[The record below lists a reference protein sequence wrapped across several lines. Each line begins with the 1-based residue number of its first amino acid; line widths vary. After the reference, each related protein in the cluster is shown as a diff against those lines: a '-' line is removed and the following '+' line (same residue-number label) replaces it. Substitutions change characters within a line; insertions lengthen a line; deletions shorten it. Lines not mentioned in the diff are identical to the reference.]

1 MSLAGVDQSPLVHP
15 RIEVLLR
22 PVERDERLVCSQLTS
37 RPKVCQLED
46 IAATLEQGQCGD
58 VNVGQRLNKSL
69 AYSRPNLAIC
79 LTNAV
84 TWDSVHVFTIRQFE
98 KPLKKLFI
106 HTR

>member
-15 RIEVLLR
+15 GIEVLLR

-37 RPKVCQLED
+37 RPKVCQLEH
-46 IAATLEQGQCGD
+46 IAATTEQGQYGN

-98 KPLKKLFI
+98 NPLKKLFI